1 MAFYTI
7 DLEKII
13 SIFSKFY
20 FLFYIYMEEED
31 NNYVVETKD
40 EQISLEEHLSSEK
53 AKPTKLNKNGQPRKQ
68 LSPEALERLAKAREK
83 ANAMRREGQLKKLE
97 EKVEK
102 RREALIEEKII
113 KKELKEEPQE
123 KELKEEPQEEVEII
137 KEKKVKPRGKKKTKI
152 IVEQSSDDSDEFEPN
167 DNVVF
172 VKRVSRKKK
181 EPPPEPVKE
190 PELHMEL
197 PPPEPPKPPRPEL
210 TPQQRIL
217 KSQYEN
223 MFSGGFMNQG
233 NLMRRH
239 Y

>member
-1 MAFYTI
+1 MSEDESDIQEPT
-7 DLEKII
+7 
-13 SIFSKFY
+13 SV
-20 FLFYIYMEEED
+20 EEQL
-31 NNYVVETKD
+31 NTET
-40 EQISLEEHLSSEK
+40 S
-53 AKPTKLNKNGQPRKQ
+53 KPTKLNKNGKPRKQ

-97 EKVEK
+97 KKVEE

-113 KKELKEEPQE
+113 KKELKEEPEE
-123 KELKEEPQEEVEII
+123 KELKEEHEEVEIV
-137 KEKKVKPRGKKKTKI
+137 KEKPKSKPKGKKKTKI
-152 IVEQSSDDSDEFEPN
+152 VVEQSSDDSDEFEHN

-181 EPPPEPVKE
+181 EVPAVEPVKE
-190 PELHMEL
+190 PEPQMEL
-197 PPPEPPKPPRPEL
+197 PLPEPSKPPRHEL

>member
-1 MAFYTI
+1 
-7 DLEKII
+7 
-13 SIFSKFY
+13 
-20 FLFYIYMEEED
+20 MEEEPEIQEPTS
-31 NNYVVETKD
+31 VE
-40 EQISLEEHLSSEK
+40 EQLNTETS
-53 AKPTKLNKNGQPRKQ
+53 KPTKLNKNGKPRKQ

-83 ANAMRREGQLKKLE
+83 ANAMRQQAYAKKLE

-102 RREALIEEKII
+102 IKIKNEEVIPPKEEQKPEGQGERPETATKEGVVEEK
-113 KKELKEEPQE
+113 LPYS
-123 KELKEEPQEEVEII
+123 
-137 KEKKVKPRGKKKTKI
+137 KPKGKKKTKI
-152 IVEQSSDDSDEFEPN
+152 IVEQSSDDSDEFEQN

-181 EPPPEPVKE
+181 EVPIVPEPKLE
-190 PELHMEL
+190 MEL

-217 KSQYEN
+217 KSQYES
-223 MFSGGFMNQG
+223 MFSGGFMNQN

>member
-1 MAFYTI
+1 
-7 DLEKII
+7 
-13 SIFSKFY
+13 
-20 FLFYIYMEEED
+20 MEEEPEIQ
-31 NNYVVETKD
+31 VE
-40 EQISLEEHLSSEK
+40 EQLSTET
-53 AKPTKLNKNGQPRKQ
+53 AKPTKLNKNGKPRKQ

-83 ANAMRREGQLKKLE
+83 ANAMRQQAYAKKLE

-102 RREALIEEKII
+102 IKIKNDEVI
-113 KKELKEEPQE
+113 KKEVKEEPQE
-123 KELKEEPQEEVEII
+123 KELKEEPEEVEII

-152 IVEQSSDDSDEFEPN
+152 IIEQSSDDSDEFEPN

-181 EPPPEPVKE
+181 ETPSEPVPEPVKE
-190 PELHMEL
+190 SE
-197 PPPEPPKPPRPEL
+197 PPPQMPPRPPPRPEL

-217 KSQYEN
+217 KSQYES
-223 MFSGGFMNQG
+223 MFSGGFMNN

>member
-1 MAFYTI
+1 
-7 DLEKII
+7 
-13 SIFSKFY
+13 
-20 FLFYIYMEEED
+20 MEEEPD
-31 NNYVVETKD
+31 IQEPTSVE
-40 EQISLEEHLSSEK
+40 EQLNTENV
-53 AKPTKLNKNGQPRKQ
+53 KPTKLNKNGKPRKQ

-97 EKVEK
+97 KKVEE

-113 KKELKEEPQE
+113 KKELKEEPEE
-123 KELKEEPQEEVEII
+123 KELKEEHEEVEII

-152 IVEQSSDDSDEFEPN
+152 IIEQSSDDSDEFEPN

-181 EPPPEPVKE
+181 ETPSEPVPEPVKE
-190 PELHMEL
+190 SE
-197 PPPEPPKPPRPEL
+197 PPPQMPPRPPPRPEL

-217 KSQYEN
+217 KSQYEG
-223 MFSGGFMNQG
+223 MFSGGFMNN